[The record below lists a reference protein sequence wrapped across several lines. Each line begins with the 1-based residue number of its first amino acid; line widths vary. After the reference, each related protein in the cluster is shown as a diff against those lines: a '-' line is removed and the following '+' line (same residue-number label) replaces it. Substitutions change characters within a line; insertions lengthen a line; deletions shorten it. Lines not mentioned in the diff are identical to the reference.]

1 MRLQHP
7 ERGTVVEVSGE
18 LAERYLAAGW
28 VDLDAKPARKAAPKK

>member
-7 ERGTVVEVSGE
+7 TTGTVVHVEGD

-28 VDLDAKPARKAAPKK
+28 IDTSKPKRTRKAN